1 MIILRLFWEF
11 MKIGMFSVGGGM
23 ATLPFIYDLGE
34 KTGWYAPQQVADM
47 LAVSESIPGPM
58 GINTATYVGY
68 EVAGIPGALAASFGI
83 IIPGLI
89 LVMIIMAILDRFR
102 SNKYVNGAF
111 FGLRPASVG
120 LIIAAGLL
128 VAKITFLTGS
138 PYDKATSLF
147 GIISWKAVILAA
159 VLLVLTRYVKQTK
172 KLHPVVFIGA
182 SALIGII
189 FGFAGI

>member
-47 LAVSESIPGPM
+47 LAVSESTPGPM

-120 LIIAAGLL
+120 LIITAGLL
-128 VAKITFLTGS
+128 VTKITFVG
-138 PYDKATSLF
+138 
-147 GIISWKAVILAA
+147 
-159 VLLVLTRYVKQTK
+159 
-172 KLHPVVFIGA
+172 
-182 SALIGII
+182 
-189 FGFAGI
+189 